1 MTKSLKSF
9 SREEKIYFSIHL
21 FGVGL
26 AWAGPFLFSWE
37 IMVPVYSLVIAQFII
52 FKKCLM
58 NEKHGIEENDENQTV
73 YSELFEIMGF
83 QPNRPKL
90 KSFIRNYLH
99 VILAVFT
106 LIWQVGLGFEPL
118 LF

>member
-9 SREEKIYFSIHL
+9 SKEEKIYFSIHL
-21 FGVGL
+21 IGVAL
-26 AWAGPFLFSWE
+26 AWTGPFLFSWE

-52 FKKCLM
+52 FKKCLL
-58 NEKHGIEENDENQTV
+58 NEKHGLEESDDDSTV
-73 YSELFEIMGF
+73 YSEFFELIGF
-83 QPNRPKL
+83 QPNRRKL
-90 KSFIRNYLH
+90 KFFIRNYLH
-99 VILAVFT
+99 VIFAIFT

>member
-1 MTKSLKSF
+1 MKKSLKSF
-9 SREEKIYFSIHL
+9 SIEEKIYFSIHL

-26 AWAGPFLFSWE
+26 AWTGPFLFSWE
-37 IMVPVYSLVIAQFII
+37 IMVSVYSLVIAQFII

-58 NEKHGIEENDENQTV
+58 NEKHGLEESDDDSTV
-73 YSELFEIMGF
+73 YSELFELMGF
-83 QPNRPKL
+83 QPNRQKL
-90 KSFIRNYLH
+90 KFFIRNYLH